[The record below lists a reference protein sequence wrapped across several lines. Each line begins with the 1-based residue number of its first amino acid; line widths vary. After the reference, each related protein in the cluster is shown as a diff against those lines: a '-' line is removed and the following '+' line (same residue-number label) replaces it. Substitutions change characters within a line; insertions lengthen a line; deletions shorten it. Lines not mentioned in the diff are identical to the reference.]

1 MIKNKEDL
9 KDKIYVILEIIPTS
23 IKNGDIVQLSAIKLE
38 GLKLI
43 DRFDYR
49 LKENLIKIPDLLKIT
64 SYDKE
69 SFKYTLTTKSIKNKF
84 KKFIEDAP
92 LLIIDNIYTRNY
104 LSDYNNEKVSVFD
117 LLDIKTN
124 ENSFNILMDKYKLE
138 PSNYLVDLIYEALIK
153 EL

>member
-9 KDKIYVILEIIPTS
+9 KNKKYVILEIIPTS

-38 GLKLI
+38 GLNLL

-49 LKENLIKIPDLLKIT
+49 LKESLIKIPDLLKIT

-69 SFKYTLTTKSIKNKF
+69 SFKYALTTKSIKNKF

-104 LSDYNNEKVSVFD
+104 LSEYKNEIVSVFD
-117 LLDIKTN
+117 LLDIKTD
-124 ENSFNILMDKYKLE
+124 EKSFNILMKKYNLE
-138 PSNYLVDLIYEALIK
+138 PSNYLVDLLYEALIK

>member
-64 SYDKE
+64 SYDKG
-69 SFKYTLTTKSIKNKF
+69 SFKYALTTKSIKNKF

-124 ENSFNILMDKYKLE
+124 ETSFNILMDKYKLE

-153 EL
+153 EI